1 VTLVGQTIQ
10 ETGGRQVSNTPLS
23 AGFCFMW
30 VAWILNITIG
40 YLGGEETIMC
50 LITDPTD
57 D

>member
-1 VTLVGQTIQ
+1 MTLVGQTIQ

-40 YLGGEETIMC
+40 YLGGEGTITC